1 MRHRPVCFR
10 SSPQHLPDLLNE
22 GLFPQ
27 LFTTTPFERS
37 STGRFETY
45 SCKSASKGLLPSLVQ
60 HRELALAF
68 VTHPARRAAT
78 MAGVSLYRTQAFNSI
93 FADDSIDKDLSTYA
107 TLTRD
112 SITCNCVIWNGGA
125 VKGTGRI
132 SAIICM
138 RFTCSL
144 LDCGRLVV
152 SSPQSRFWNS
162 RRTLGATLYV
172 LPKLA
177 CRDARR
183 SRQAHLL
190 QQRTYAG

>member
-1 MRHRPVCFR
+1 MLR
-10 SSPQHLPDLLNE
+10 
-22 GLFPQ
+22 
-27 LFTTTPFERS
+27 
-37 STGRFETY
+37 
-45 SCKSASKGLLPSLVQ
+45 PSLPASANLAGVFC
-60 HRELALAF
+60 HPPLRGRVRERQADAFTSESALIL
-68 VTHPARRAAT
+68 PARRAAT